1 MNYQKHTV
9 KSIQKLKKQKQ
20 HFAVVTAYDFPTA
33 QIIDELDLSEQE
45 QCSADV
51 NSDGIINILDI
62 VLLVNTIIE
71 E

>member
-1 MNYQKHTV
+1 MNLLN
-9 KSIQKLKKQKQ
+9 I
-20 HFAVVTAYDFPTA
+20 
-33 QIIDELDLSEQE
+33 IIDELDLSEQE